1 MSAIDLIL
9 AGAILCVQPS
19 VIDGDTFRCAD
30 RTRIRVWGIDT
41 PDPSPASATRTMANL
56 ITGQTLACLPK
67 GKSWDRIVAQ
77 CFAGSTDIGAEMVR
91 SGEARDCPRYSRGLY
106 KPLELE
112 TEAVLTARAGKV
124 KC

>member
-1 MSAIDLIL
+1 MSPIDLIL
-9 AGAILCVQPS
+9 AGALICAQPS

-91 SGEARDCPRYSRGLY
+91 SGEARDCAKFSRGYYLN
-106 KPLELE
+106 LQVSSSV
-112 TEAVLTARAGKV
+112 AARQWKV
-124 KC
+124 EC